1 MALSF
6 ASQSTVLPA
15 YAVHLGAPNLVIG
28 AIPAVMATGW
38 LLPALFA
45 AGHTEALPR
54 RLPFVMRYTV
64 WERAPFLVLAAT
76 AFLVAERA
84 PGVAVAVMLGSLL
97 TITLVG
103 GVLMPAWMDVVGRT
117 IPTHL
122 RGRFFG
128 LWSSVG
134 SVGGLAGSVLTGYV
148 LSAVRAPLSFGVCF
162 VVGAVL
168 MALSYA
174 ALGLTREP
182 LVSRPASRTSVG
194 GYLKRVPAILR
205 RDTNFSWF
213 LAARA
218 LAVLGA
224 MASGFYTV
232 HALRAHGA
240 TGWHVGLFTAVLY
253 AGQIAGN
260 AAFGWLAD
268 RAGHRL
274 VMVAGAAAMAAA
286 NGVAFTVTTL
296 GAYAVTFALVG
307 LNQAAA
313 NVSNQNVLL
322 EFAPTSDERPTYIGL
337 GNTFVAP
344 VALAAPVGAGL
355 VADAWGLGL
364 VFVLAGCTGAAAAA
378 LLLVHVRDPRHT
390 KP

>member
-45 AGHTEALPR
+45 AGHTEALRR

-64 WERAPFLVLAAT
+64 WERAPFLLLALT
-76 AFLVAERA
+76 AFVVADRA
-84 PGVAVAVMLGSLL
+84 PGVAMAALLGSLL

-117 IPTHL
+117 IPTQL
-122 RGRFFG
+122 RGRFFA
-128 LWSSVG
+128 LWSSLA
-134 SVGGLAGSVLTGYV
+134 SVGALAGSALTGYV
-148 LSAVRAPLSFGVCF
+148 LSAVRAPASFGVCF
-162 VVGAVL
+162 VIGAVL

-174 ALGLTREP
+174 ALAATREP
-182 LVSRPASRTSVG
+182 VVSRPASRTSLG
-194 GYLKRVPAILR
+194 GYLRRVPAILR
-205 RDTNFSWF
+205 RDANFSWF

-253 AGQIAGN
+253 AGQIVGN

-274 VMVAGAAAMAAA
+274 VMVAGAAAMAVA
-286 NGVAFTVTTL
+286 NGVAFSVTTL
-296 GAYAVTFALVG
+296 GPYAVTFALVG

-322 EFAPTSDERPTYIGL
+322 EFAPTPDERPTYIGL

-344 VALAAPVGAGL
+344 VALAAPVAAG
-355 VADAWGLGL
+355 VMADGWGLGV
-364 VFVLAGCTGAAAAA
+364 VFVLAGCTGLAAIA
-378 LLLVHVRDPRHT
+378 LLLVQVRDPRQAR
-390 KP
+390 P